1 MLQQSDTNRGPRLQ
15 HLQLFCGALQ
25 LIPLPLLLSLEVG
38 KKTSTLQ
45 TMQKHIQNGDVHLEI
60 LEKPVEIL
68 DLLGFLEEFISNN
81 DASQRLSETVSS
93 WIVGEVGDYL
103 ENLLDA
109 DFRNTRY
116 KLVHSNTNFCWSDP
130 HFLA

>member
-1 MLQQSDTNRGPRLQ
+1 
-15 HLQLFCGALQ
+15 
-25 LIPLPLLLSLEVG
+25 
-38 KKTSTLQ
+38 
-45 TMQKHIQNGDVHLEI
+45 MQKHIQNGDVHLEI
-60 LEKPVEIL
+60 LEKLVEIL
-68 DLLGFLEEFISNN
+68 DLLDFLEEFISNN

-116 KLVHSNTNFCWSDP
+116 KL
-130 HFLA
+130 